1 MLEGADEE
9 AFEGCPG
16 ARIIEPR
23 EHVFFF
29 FSSTRGPHC
38 SECGIWFAYFIYC
51 KVLTPNL
58 LVREV
63 L

>member
-23 EHVFFF
+23 EHVF
-29 FSSTRGPHC
+29 SSFLQRGVHTVANVVFG
-38 SECGIWFAYFIYC
+38 SRTLFIV
-51 KVLTPNL
+51 KF
-58 LVREV
+58 
-63 L
+63 